1 MACCPLSKSIEIQGT
16 TMLQTMIADFQ
27 QHFWLYISI
36 PFMSGLIGYITK
48 VIAIQMMFSPLEFKG
63 IKPFLGWQGIVPRK
77 AEKMATIAVEL
88 MTAKLIKPE
97 EIFARLD
104 PKRIAKEIEKPLL
117 AAAEDITRDV
127 AQEYQPGL
135 WEGMPEFARQR
146 LIRRVQSKAPEI
158 VEHIMGEVQ
167 RDVNRYFDI
176 KHLVISNLLKDKRL
190 LNNIFKRVGK
200 QEFKFFSNVGFFF
213 GFGIGVIQMFCWI
226 VTQGKYPWMLP
237 MFGGFVGFFSDWIA
251 LQMMFRPLYPKKIF
265 GYTWQG
271 LFIKRQNEVAAD
283 YAALISKQLLTSRHM
298 MEELFSG
305 THSDRVIDL
314 VNRHVK
320 QEIDMQAGV
329 IRPLV
334 VYAIGGEKY
343 QDMKSQVAERIMQRL
358 PETMKYVESY
368 AEDAMNIRSTLIER
382 MQKLT
387 PSEFEGML
395 RPAFKEDEWALIA
408 VGAVL
413 GFVVGELQIQF
424 ML

>member
-1 MACCPLSKSIEIQGT
+1 
-16 TMLQTMIADFQ
+16 MIADFQ
-27 QHFWLYISI
+27 QHFWLYVSI
-36 PFMSGLIGYITK
+36 PFMSGLIGYVTK

-63 IKPFLGWQGIVPRK
+63 IKPFFGWQGIVPRK
-77 AEKMATIAVEL
+77 AEKMATTAVEL

-104 PKRIAKEIEKPLL
+104 PKRIAKEIEKPLM
-117 AAAEDITRDV
+117 AAAEDITREV

-158 VEHIMGEVQ
+158 VEHIMSEVQ

-200 QEFKFFSNVGFFF
+200 QEFKFFSNVGFVF
-213 GFGIGVIQMFCWI
+213 GFGIGVIQMLCWI

-237 MFGGFVGFFSDWIA
+237 LFGGFVGFFSDWIA
-251 LQMMFRPLYPKKIF
+251 LQMMFRPLYPKKIL

-305 THSDRVIDL
+305 THSARVIEL

-334 VYAIGGEKY
+334 VYAIGGEK
-343 QDMKSQVAERIMQRL
+343 
-358 PETMKYVESY
+358 
-368 AEDAMNIRSTLIER
+368 
-382 MQKLT
+382 
-387 PSEFEGML
+387 
-395 RPAFKEDEWALIA
+395 
-408 VGAVL
+408 
-413 GFVVGELQIQF
+413 
-424 ML
+424 

>member
-1 MACCPLSKSIEIQGT
+1 
-16 TMLQTMIADFQ
+16 MLQTMIADFQ
-27 QHFWLYISI
+27 QHFWLYVSI
-36 PFMSGLIGYITK
+36 PFMSGLIGYVTK

-63 IKPFLGWQGIVPRK
+63 IKPFFGWQGIVPRK
-77 AEKMATIAVEL
+77 AEKMATTAVEL

-97 EIFARLD
+97 EIFAHLD
-104 PKRIAKEIEKPLL
+104 PKRIAKEIEKPLM
-117 AAAEDITRDV
+117 AAAEDITREV

-158 VEHIMGEVQ
+158 VEHIMSEVL

-200 QEFKFFSNVGFFF
+200 QEFKFFSNVGFVF
-213 GFGIGVIQMFCWI
+213 GFGIGVIQMLCWI

-237 MFGGFVGFFSDWIA
+237 LFGGFVGFFSDWIA
-251 LQMMFRPLYPKKIF
+251 LQMMFRPLYPKKIL

-305 THSDRVIDL
+305 THSARVIEL

-343 QDMKSQVAERIMQRL
+343 QNMKTQVAERIMQQL

-368 AEDAMNIRSTLIER
+368 AEDAMNIRNTLIER

>member
-1 MACCPLSKSIEIQGT
+1 
-16 TMLQTMIADFQ
+16 MLQTMIADFQ

-251 LQMMFRPLYPKKIF
+251 LQMMFRPLYPEKIL

>member
-1 MACCPLSKSIEIQGT
+1 
-16 TMLQTMIADFQ
+16 MLQTMIADFQ

-104 PKRIAKEIEKPLL
+104 PKRIAKEIKKPLL

-158 VEHIMGEVQ
+158 VEHIMSEVQ

-176 KHLVISNLLKDKRL
+176 KNLVISNLLKDKRL

-200 QEFKFFSNVGFFF
+200 QEFKFFSNVGFVF
-213 GFGIGVIQMFCWI
+213 GFGIGVIQMLCWI

-251 LQMMFRPLYPKKIF
+251 LQMMFRPLYPKKIL

-305 THSDRVIDL
+305 THSARVIDL

-343 QDMKSQVAERIMQRL
+343 QNMKSQVAERIMQQL

>member
-1 MACCPLSKSIEIQGT
+1 
-16 TMLQTMIADFQ
+16 MIADFQ
-27 QHFWLYISI
+27 QHFWLYVSI
-36 PFMSGLIGYITK
+36 PFMSGLIGYVTK

-63 IKPFLGWQGIVPRK
+63 IKPFFGWQGIVPRK
-77 AEKMATIAVEL
+77 AEKMATTAVEL

-104 PKRIAKEIEKPLL
+104 PKRIAKEIEKPLM
-117 AAAEDITRDV
+117 AAAEDITREV

-158 VEHIMGEVQ
+158 VEHIMSEVQ

-200 QEFKFFSNVGFFF
+200 QEFKFFSNVGFVF
-213 GFGIGVIQMFCWI
+213 GFGIGVIQMLCWI

-237 MFGGFVGFFSDWIA
+237 LFGGFVGFFSDWIA
-251 LQMMFRPLYPKKIF
+251 LQMMFRPLYPKKIL

-298 MEELFSG
+298 MAELFSG
-305 THSDRVIDL
+305 THSARVIEL

-343 QDMKSQVAERIMQRL
+343 QNMKTQVAERIMQQL

-368 AEDAMNIRSTLIER
+368 AEDAMNIRNTLIER

>member
-1 MACCPLSKSIEIQGT
+1 
-16 TMLQTMIADFQ
+16 MLQTMIADFQ
-27 QHFWLYISI
+27 QHFWLYVSI
-36 PFMSGLIGYITK
+36 PFMSGLIGYVTK

-63 IKPFLGWQGIVPRK
+63 IKPFFGWQGIVPRK
-77 AEKMATIAVEL
+77 AEKMATTAVEL

-104 PKRIAKEIEKPLL
+104 PKRIAKEIEKSLM
-117 AAAEDITRDV
+117 AAAEDITREV

-158 VEHIMGEVQ
+158 VEHIMSEVQ

-200 QEFKFFSNVGFFF
+200 QEFKFFSNVGFVF
-213 GFGIGVIQMFCWI
+213 GFGIGVIQMLCWI

-237 MFGGFVGFFSDWIA
+237 LFGGFVGFFSDWIA
-251 LQMMFRPLYPKKIF
+251 LQMMFRPLYPKKIL

-305 THSDRVIDL
+305 THSARVIEL

-343 QDMKSQVAERIMQRL
+343 QNMKTQVAERIMQQL

-368 AEDAMNIRSTLIER
+368 AEDAMNIRNTLIER

>member
-1 MACCPLSKSIEIQGT
+1 
-16 TMLQTMIADFQ
+16 MLQTMIADFQ
-27 QHFWLYISI
+27 QHFWLYVSI
-36 PFMSGLIGYITK
+36 PFMSGLIGYVTK

-63 IKPFLGWQGIVPRK
+63 IKPFFGWQGIVPRK

-104 PKRIAKEIEKPLL
+104 PKRIAKEIEKPLM
-117 AAAEDITRDV
+117 AAAEDITREV

-158 VEHIMGEVQ
+158 VEHIMSEVQ

-200 QEFKFFSNVGFFF
+200 QEFKFFSNVGFVF
-213 GFGIGVIQMFCWI
+213 GFGIGVIQMLCWI
-226 VTQGKYPWMLP
+226 ITQGKYPWMLP

-251 LQMMFRPLYPKKIF
+251 LQMMFRPLYPKKIL

-305 THSDRVIDL
+305 THSARVIDL

-320 QEIDMQAGV
+320 HEIDMQAGV

-343 QDMKSQVAERIMQRL
+343 QNMKTQVAERIMQQL

>member
-1 MACCPLSKSIEIQGT
+1 
-16 TMLQTMIADFQ
+16 MIADFQ
-27 QHFWLYISI
+27 QHFWLYVSI
-36 PFMSGLIGYITK
+36 PFMSGLIGYVTK

-63 IKPFLGWQGIVPRK
+63 IKPFFGWQGIVPRK
-77 AEKMATIAVEL
+77 AEKMATTAVEL

-104 PKRIAKEIEKPLL
+104 PKRIAKEIEKPLM
-117 AAAEDITRDV
+117 AAAEDITREV

-158 VEHIMGEVQ
+158 VEHIMSEVQ

-200 QEFKFFSNVGFFF
+200 QEFKFFSNVGFVF
-213 GFGIGVIQMFCWI
+213 GFGIGIGVIQMLCWI

-237 MFGGFVGFFSDWIA
+237 LFGGFVGFFSDWIA
-251 LQMMFRPLYPKKIF
+251 LQMMFRPLYPKKIL

-305 THSDRVIDL
+305 THSARVIEL

-343 QDMKSQVAERIMQRL
+343 QNMKTQVAERIMQQL

-368 AEDAMNIRSTLIER
+368 AEDAMNIRNTLIER

>member
-251 LQMMFRPLYPKKIF
+251 LQMMFRPLYPKKIL

-413 GFVVGELQIQF
+413 GFVVGVRTVSGG
-424 ML
+424 

>member
-1 MACCPLSKSIEIQGT
+1 
-16 TMLQTMIADFQ
+16 MLQTMIADFQ
-27 QHFWLYISI
+27 QHFWLYVSI
-36 PFMSGLIGYITK
+36 PFMSGLIGYVTK

-63 IKPFLGWQGIVPRK
+63 IKPFFGWQGIVPRK
-77 AEKMATIAVEL
+77 AEKMATTAVEL

-104 PKRIAKEIEKPLL
+104 PKRIAKEIEKPLM
-117 AAAEDITRDV
+117 AAAEDITREV

-158 VEHIMGEVQ
+158 VEHIMSEVQ

-200 QEFKFFSNVGFFF
+200 QEFKFFSNVGFVF
-213 GFGIGVIQMFCWI
+213 GFGIGIGVIQMLCWI

-237 MFGGFVGFFSDWIA
+237 LFGGFVGFFSDWIA
-251 LQMMFRPLYPKKIF
+251 LQMMFRPLYPKKIL

-305 THSDRVIDL
+305 THSARVIEL

-343 QDMKSQVAERIMQRL
+343 QNMKTQVAERIMQQL

-368 AEDAMNIRSTLIER
+368 AEDAMNIRNTLIER